1 LDKVIR
7 ITKTAFFSVLE
18 GAKNVFPNEFVALI
32 RGEEKEREVLLTEV
46 IIPPLSEYAPTH
58 SSFSQWLLP
67 ANLKELA
74 SFHSHPTPPALPS
87 KTDLLFF
94 SRTARYHFISCPPFS
109 EKSTRVF
116 NSLGKKLKFELV

>member
-1 LDKVIR
+1 MDKVIR
-7 ITKTAFFSVLE
+7 ITKNAFFSVLE
-18 GAKNVFPNEFVALI
+18 GAKNVFPDEFIALI
-32 RGEEKEREVLLTEV
+32 RGEESESMVTLYEV

-58 SSFSQWLLP
+58 SSFSQWHLP

-87 KTDLLFF
+87 RADLHFF
-94 SRTARYHFISCPPFS
+94 PRTARYHFISCPPFS

-116 NSLGKKLKFELV
+116 DSRGKELKFELV